1 MKHPNILTKRQFNAA
16 VLDSL
21 FNPVEGHSLA
31 AMPKERFDLG
41 KYKPGTAAGH
51 PVPEHMHNS
60 VLIVWVERRRDSDGP
75 YDALFSIAKPRK

>member
-51 PVPEHMHNS
+51 PVPDHMHGS